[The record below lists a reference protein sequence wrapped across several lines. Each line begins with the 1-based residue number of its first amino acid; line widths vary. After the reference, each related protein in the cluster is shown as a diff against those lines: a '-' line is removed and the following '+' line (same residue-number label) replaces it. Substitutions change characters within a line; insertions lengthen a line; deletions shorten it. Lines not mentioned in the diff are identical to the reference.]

1 MSPPPSAADMHHKWG
16 SEMIV
21 INVFGLESNWAEH
34 LKWNEAMNDRNYET
48 YTPKMHEMEMTTAI
62 HILNI

>member
-1 MSPPPSAADMHHKWG
+1 
-16 SEMIV
+16 MIV

-34 LKWNEAMNDRNYET
+34 LKWNEAMNDRNYKT